1 MNALKS
7 MLSDGQGNFSTVRGI
22 TMATGAAILGVYV
35 AGNAVAMIHGAA
47 HVDFATNEVL
57 LMGAVLAAKVTQAFS
72 GENTP
77 KP

>member
-7 MLSDGQGNFSTVRGI
+7 MLSDGQGNYSMVRGI
-22 TMATGAAILGVYV
+22 TAATGAAILGVYV
-35 AGNAVAMIHGAA
+35 AGNVVAILHGSA
-47 HVDFATNEVL
+47 HIDFATNEVL
-57 LMGAVLAAKVTQAFS
+57 LMSAVLAAKVTQAFS